1 MFFDDE
7 AQMHRA
13 AKWVIRTFTACI
25 VIYLGFRYIPQI
37 TQVIGKGVLLFQ
49 PILLGV
55 MIAVILNVP
64 MTIIENWLSKKTGLK
79 ASKRVWSIVLAL
91 LVVIGILTGVIL
103 LIVPE
108 LISAVQIIV
117 QIILSGISTLSQLDA
132 SILAEVP
139 VWGSM
144 LSNLDMDWV
153 QIKLQLEQWVKSMG
167 SVLLNQAFST
177 VSMLSGHF
185 MTGFLGLIFSI
196 YMLSN
201 KEKLISQIRRLI
213 GVWMPRTAGETV
225 MHIASVCNTTFQK
238 FIAGQVT
245 EAIILATLCTIGML
259 VLRIPYALM
268 VGCLIGVTALI
279 PIIGAFIGGGIGAIM
294 ILTVSP
300 VKALIFIIF
309 LVILQQLEG
318 DLIYPRVVGAK
329 INLSALWVLGA
340 VTVGGAIAGPLGM
353 LLGVPAVSALYTLV
367 KEATI
372 NREQKQLS
380 NSTNIS

>member
-1 MFFDDE
+1 
-7 AQMHRA
+7 
-13 AKWVIRTFTACI
+13 
-25 VIYLGFRYIPQI
+25 
-37 TQVIGKGVLLFQ
+37 
-49 PILLGV
+49 
-55 MIAVILNVP
+55 
-64 MTIIENWLSKKTGLK
+64 
-79 ASKRVWSIVLAL
+79 
-91 LVVIGILTGVIL
+91 
-103 LIVPE
+103 
-108 LISAVQIIV
+108 
-117 QIILSGISTLSQLDA
+117 
-132 SILAEVP
+132 
-139 VWGSM
+139 
-144 LSNLDMDWV
+144 
-153 QIKLQLEQWVKSMG
+153 
-167 SVLLNQAFST
+167 
-177 VSMLSGHF
+177 
-185 MTGFLGLIFSI
+185 
-196 YMLSN
+196 
-201 KEKLISQIRRLI
+201 
-213 GVWMPRTAGETV
+213 

-259 VLRIPYALM
+259 ILRIPYALM

-294 ILTVSP
+294 ILTVNP

-340 VTVGGAIAGPLGM
+340 VTVGGGIAGPFGM

-372 NREQKQLS
+372 KREQKQLS

>member
-132 SILAEVP
+132 S
-139 VWGSM
+139 
-144 LSNLDMDWV
+144 
-153 QIKLQLEQWVKSMG
+153 
-167 SVLLNQAFST
+167 
-177 VSMLSGHF
+177 
-185 MTGFLGLIFSI
+185 
-196 YMLSN
+196 
-201 KEKLISQIRRLI
+201 KE
-213 GVWMPRTAGETV
+213 
-225 MHIASVCNTTFQK
+225 
-238 FIAGQVT
+238 
-245 EAIILATLCTIGML
+245 
-259 VLRIPYALM
+259 
-268 VGCLIGVTALI
+268 
-279 PIIGAFIGGGIGAIM
+279 
-294 ILTVSP
+294 
-300 VKALIFIIF
+300 
-309 LVILQQLEG
+309 
-318 DLIYPRVVGAK
+318 
-329 INLSALWVLGA
+329 
-340 VTVGGAIAGPLGM
+340 
-353 LLGVPAVSALYTLV
+353 
-367 KEATI
+367 
-372 NREQKQLS
+372 
-380 NSTNIS
+380 

>member
-1 MFFDDE
+1 
-7 AQMHRA
+7 
-13 AKWVIRTFTACI
+13 
-25 VIYLGFRYIPQI
+25 
-37 TQVIGKGVLLFQ
+37 
-49 PILLGV
+49 
-55 MIAVILNVP
+55 LNVP

-91 LVVIGILTGVIL
+91 LVVIGILTGLIL

-117 QIILSGISTLSQLDA
+117 QIILSGLSTLSQLDA
-132 SILAEVP
+132 SILDEVP

-144 LSNLDMDWV
+144 LSNLDVDWL

-167 SVLLNQAFST
+167 SVLLNQAISA
-177 VSMLSGHF
+177 VSMFSGHF

-201 KEKLISQIRRLI
+201 KEKLLAQICRLI
-213 GVWMPRTAGETV
+213 NVWMPHTAGETV

-259 VLRIPYALM
+259 ILRIPYALM

-294 ILTVSP
+294 ILTVNP

-329 INLSALWVLGA
+329 MNLSALWVLGA
-340 VTVGGAIAGPLGM
+340 VTVGGGIAGPLGM

-372 NREQKQLS
+372 KREQKQLS